1 VIFCARSELTAL
13 YQSDFVV
20 CDGTFEMA
28 PDSAYQLY
36 TLHSFIHGEA
46 LALFWALLP
55 NKSQATYQEIFGAI
69 RDCFVA
75 TFGDVGRSRVF
86 LADFELAA
94 INALKN
100 AFPQSTVK
108 GCTFHFHQAVMR
120 RVQTV
125 SIS

>member
-1 VIFCARSELTAL
+1 
-13 YQSDFVV
+13 
-20 CDGTFEMA
+20 MA

-36 TLHSFIHGEA
+36 TLHGFINGET

-55 NKSQATYQEIFGAI
+55 NKSQTTYQEMFGAI
-69 RDCFVA
+69 RDSFVA

-86 LADFELAA
+86 LTHFELAA
-94 INALKN
+94 INALKD

-108 GCTFHFHQAVMR
+108 GCTFHFRQVVMR

-125 SIS
+125 SLT